1 MRLEQD
7 TIGDLL
13 RRLRQAQQQVH
24 DIVAML
30 HAGDDLVQVA
40 ARLADVSRELDQ
52 VGFQIVATGLRQ
64 CAAAGAAGEDRT
76 ADVERIQRLFLSL
89 G

>member
-1 MRLEQD
+1 MRWEQD
-7 TIGDLL
+7 AMGDLV
-13 RRLRQAQQQVH
+13 RRLRQVQQQVH

-30 HAGDDLVQVA
+30 RAGHDLIPVA
-40 ARLADVSRELDQ
+40 ARMAGVSRELDQ